1 MFFEG
6 SGTIHGTYTP
16 ASANPTSWAIWRN
29 YLITNGTVV
38 VDAKDVKN
46 FAPLFQR
53 SVILG
58 ETGAL
63 VISNTT
69 SMMIGCTTANRY
81 PVYDVRDV
89 SFVTATGTPCIGTV
103 DLKSCTVK
111 GFPQSG
117 ITVPSILSGHT
128 SAIAGP
134 DFMNV
139 YGTAFANPVVYI
151 FDDAFI
157 PAGKTL
163 HIGVGCDCRLA
174 GYEIDPDLSDLL
186 QTDKDHETRP
196 WSALGEYAVSTGKT
210 LYAVKS
216 AVSNPLKL

>member
-89 SFVTATGTPCIGTV
+89 SVRDG
-103 DLKSCTVK
+103 DRHSMHRY
-111 GFPQSG
+111 SG
-117 ITVPSILSGHT
+117 SE
-128 SAIAGP
+128 
-134 DFMNV
+134 
-139 YGTAFANPVVYI
+139 
-151 FDDAFI
+151 
-157 PAGKTL
+157 KL
-163 HIGVGCDCRLA
+163 HG
-174 GYEIDPDLSDLL
+174 
-186 QTDKDHETRP
+186 
-196 WSALGEYAVSTGKT
+196 
-210 LYAVKS
+210 
-216 AVSNPLKL
+216 